1 MVSSISLGKAIK
13 AARKEAGLTQDELSD
28 RAGLAYSTLAKIE
41 QGAIKSPSFFTI
53 QSLAHALEMTMSEML
68 GEDISKEDD
77 SSQINSSAS
86 KNVKFIYCDMNGVL
100 LRHYHRA
107 FATVAREAQCG
118 LDQVQVA
125 LWHLDDQINKGQ
137 MTTDEFNMQMAKRL
151 GVDHVD
157 WKKHYMNA
165 VRPIKEMHELLKDL
179 SEHYKL
185 GVMTNTAPG
194 YVKKLSKL
202 GLLPDIKF
210 DAIVDSSEVGML
222 KPNPKMYE
230 LAEKKAGHKGDEILF
245 IDDSRTNLT
254 AADKFGWRI
263 MWFDTF
269 DPDDS
274 VRKLREFL
282 DN

>member
-1 MVSSISLGKAIK
+1 MVSTITLGKAIK

-53 QSLAHALEMTMSEML
+53 QSLAHALEMSLSEML
-68 GEDISKEDD
+68 GEDIAKDE
-77 SSQINSSAS
+77 SSTTVSDNAS
-86 KNVKFIYCDMNGVL
+86 KNVKFIYFDMNGVL

-107 FATVAREAQCG
+107 FATAAREAECG

-125 LWHLDDQINKGQ
+125 MWHLDDRLNKGEI
-137 MTTDEFNMQMAKRL
+137 TTDEFNKEMAKSL
-151 GVDHVD
+151 GVDRID

-165 VRPIKEMHELLKDL
+165 VRPIREVNQLIGDL
-179 SEHYKL
+179 RGRYKI
-185 GVMTNTAPG
+185 GMMTNTSPG
-194 YVKKLSKL
+194 YVDELQKK
-202 GLLPDIKF
+202 GLLPKEKF
-210 DAIVDSSEVGML
+210 DAIVDSSEVGIL
-222 KPNPKMYE
+222 KPNPKIYE
-230 LAEKKAGHKGDEILF
+230 LAEKQAGYKGDEILF

-269 DPDDS
+269 DPEDS

-282 DN
+282 ED